1 MAEYTIKPREA
12 KTLRVNVGEESF
24 QIPLQGSLSIK
35 EAKDLDTAEGTYK
48 FLKAYIP
55 ENILEELRV
64 EDYNQLL
71 SVWRKESEK
80 HSGKKM
86 GE

>member
-1 MAEYTIKPREA
+1 MAEYTIKAKEA
-12 KTLRVNVGEESF
+12 KTLRVNVGEDSF
-24 QIPLQGSLSIK
+24 QLPLQGSLSIK
-35 EAKDLDTAEGTYK
+35 EAMNLDTPEGTYK
-48 FLKAYIP
+48 FLKTYIP
-55 ENILEELRV
+55 ENILDELKV

-71 SVWRKESEK
+71 AVWRSESEK